1 MTIDVADALSRVS
14 IFSHLKQEDLQRIT
28 KKSRFCSFKAGEIV
42 IAEGERDRRLF
53 ILISGK
59 VNIFKSYG
67 TKKEKLVRTLVPPS
81 YFGEIALLDDLARSA
96 TVVAPS
102 NVDAICL
109 DHLDLHQEIQNNQSI
124 AIELLKTLNRRY
136 LALEKILVEATG
148 GFIPVCAGCKKIRN
162 DSGTWVNI
170 EQYIMDYTEYE
181 LSHVI
186 CPECRKSLRPE
197 TTSSKE

>member
-1 MTIDVADALSRVS
+1 MAINVADALSRVS
-14 IFSHLKQEDLQRIT
+14 IFSHLKKEDLQRIT
-28 KKSRFCSFKAGEIV
+28 EKSRYCSFNPGEMV
-42 IAEGERDRRLF
+42 IKEGEQDRRLF

-67 TKKEKLVRTLVPPS
+67 TQKEKLLRTLEPPS

-96 TVVAPS
+96 TVVAPTKVES
-102 NVDAICL
+102 ICL
-109 DHLDLHQEIQNNQSI
+109 DHLDLHREIQNNPSI

-148 GFIPVCAGCKKIRN
+148 GFIPVCAGCKKISN
-162 DSGTWVNI
+162 DSGTWVHI

-186 CPECRKSLRPE
+186 CPECRKSLWPE
-197 TTSSKE
+197 TTSNKD

>member
-1 MTIDVADALSRVS
+1 MAIDVTDALSRVS

-28 KKSRFCSFKAGEIV
+28 KKSRYCSFEAGEIV
-42 IAEGERDRRLF
+42 IKEGERDRRLF

-67 TKKEKLVRTLVPPS
+67 TQKEKLVRTLEPPS

-96 TVVAPS
+96 TVVAPTQ
-102 NVDAICL
+102 VDAICL
-109 DHLDLHQEIQNNQSI
+109 DHLDLHQEIQNNPSI

-148 GFIPVCAGCKKIRN
+148 GFIPVCAGCKKISN
-162 DSGTWVNI
+162 DKGTWVNI
-170 EQYIMDYTEYE
+170 EHYIMDYTEYE

-186 CPECRKSLRPE
+186 CPECRKSLYPE
-197 TTSSKE
+197 TDSNKE